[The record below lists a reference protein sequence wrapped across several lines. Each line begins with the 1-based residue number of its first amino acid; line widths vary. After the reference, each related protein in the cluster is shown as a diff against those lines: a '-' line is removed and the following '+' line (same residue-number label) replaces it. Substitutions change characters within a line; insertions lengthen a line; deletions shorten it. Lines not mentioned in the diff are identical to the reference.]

1 MAGGVLLK
9 DFGWQE
15 AEAREAL
22 RLIRELRLNQL
33 GSVGTPRPVLEY
45 WLSDGRAPEAL
56 HRELPTVILDSAT
69 LRVDQVQGRWFLRD
83 DARIH
88 FAFGPHAEEAARAL
102 AIIQRHGFNRV
113 SLVGRAPPAMTVFLK
128 DPNGAVPRPAA
139 TSAART
145 EPTRLGALPAAL
157 PIVPAGREPPKS
169 DLPAAALGERVTF
182 DWRQVQL
189 RRDKEDWK
197 LAAGSLVLASF
208 GPNERDARQG
218 LAALQHYH
226 FTEQRQIGRPRPA
239 FTYYLVNGEAP
250 RGLMFGLGSV
260 PFQPDALALRELD
273 GNWTLADGN
282 KPILQFGDRAEEAKQ
297 ALQVIQKYRFD
308 HLYRIGPGGTTGM
321 TVLVRSR

>member
-1 MAGGVLLK
+1 
-9 DFGWQE
+9 
-15 AEAREAL
+15 
-22 RLIRELRLNQL
+22 
-33 GSVGTPRPVLEY
+33 
-45 WLSDGRAPEAL
+45 
-56 HRELPTVILDSAT
+56 
-69 LRVDQVQGRWFLRD
+69 
-83 DARIH
+83 
-88 FAFGPHAEEAARAL
+88 
-102 AIIQRHGFNRV
+102 
-113 SLVGRAPPAMTVFLK
+113 
-128 DPNGAVPRPAA
+128 
-139 TSAART
+139 
-145 EPTRLGALPAAL
+145 
-157 PIVPAGREPPKS
+157 
-169 DLPAAALGERVTF
+169 VTF